1 MLCERLNGMTIELEY
16 SSVLT
21 GAGFMLYEVKQITLL
36 KEQGFSNTEIKQK
49 VLEEN
54 VFQYEKMSS
63 IKRAFP
69 YILKRV
75 NVLDEILLQLIMK
88 ESLETAK
95 LINLYAIMKS
105 DRLFFEFM
113 HEVIQE
119 KLQKNDYLL
128 EKKDVN
134 SYFTAKAEQSDFIA
148 SWSETTIQK
157 LKQVYKKILLETGM
171 LKSLK
176 TGELNRLIIDDQI
189 SEHLKVIGDIQYVR
203 AMGE

>member
-1 MLCERLNGMTIELEY
+1 MTIELEY

-21 GAGFMLYEVKQITLL
+21 GAGFMLYEVKQIALL
-36 KEQGFSNTEIKQK
+36 KEQGFSDTEIKQK

-95 LINLYAIMKS
+95 IINLYAIMKS

-134 SYFTAKAEQSDFIA
+134 SYFTVKAEQSDFIA

-176 TGELNRLIIDDQI
+176 TGELNRLIIDEQI
-189 SEHLKVIGDIQYVR
+189 KCHLKLIDDERCVR

>member
-1 MLCERLNGMTIELEY
+1 MTIELEY

-21 GAGFMLYEVKQITLL
+21 GAGFMLYEVKQIVVL
-36 KEQGFSNTEIKQK
+36 KEQGFSDTEIKQK

-75 NVLDEILLQLIMK
+75 NVLDETLLQLITK

-95 LINLYAIMKS
+95 IINLYAIMKS

-134 SYFTAKAEQSDFIA
+134 SYFTAKAEQSDFIE

-176 TGELNRLIIDDQI
+176 TGELNRLIIDEQI
-189 SEHLKVIGDIQYVR
+189 KNHLSHIGDNRYVR

>member
-1 MLCERLNGMTIELEY
+1 MTTDLEY

-21 GAGFMLYEVKQITLL
+21 GAGYMLYEIKQISVLKKKGLL
-36 KEQGFSNTEIKQK
+36 DKEIRQE

-63 IKRAFP
+63 IKRALP

-75 NVLDEILLQLIMK
+75 NVLDETLLQLITQ
-88 ESLETAK
+88 ESLEIAK
-95 LINLYAIMKS
+95 IINLYAIMKS

-113 HEVIQE
+113 YEVIQE

-134 SYFTAKAEQSDFIA
+134 SFFIVKAEQSDFIE
-148 SWSETTIQK
+148 SWSESTIEK

-171 LKSLK
+171 LKSLR
-176 TGELNRLIIDDQI
+176 TGELNRLIIDEQI
-189 SEHLKVIGDIQYVR
+189 KDHLRRIGDIQYIS
-203 AMGE
+203 AIGE

>member
-1 MLCERLNGMTIELEY
+1 MTIELEY

-21 GAGFMLYEVKQITLL
+21 GAGFMLYEVKQIALL
-36 KEQGFSNTEIKQK
+36 KEQGFSDTEIKQK

-95 LINLYAIMKS
+95 IINLYAIMKS

-176 TGELNRLIIDDQI
+176 TGELNRLIIDEQI
-189 SEHLKVIGDIQYVR
+189 KCHLKLIDDERCVR

>member
-1 MLCERLNGMTIELEY
+1 MELEY
-16 SSVLT
+16 SSALT
-21 GAGFMLYEVKQITLL
+21 GAGYMLYEVKQISILKKEGLL
-36 KEQGFSNTEIKQK
+36 DKEIRQK

-54 VFQYEKMSS
+54 LFQYEKMSS

-75 NVLDEILLQLIMK
+75 NVLDESLLQLITQ
-88 ESLETAK
+88 ESLEIAK
-95 LINLYAIMKS
+95 IINLYGIMKS

-113 HEVIQE
+113 NEVIQE
-119 KLQKNDYLL
+119 KLQRNEYLL

-134 SYFTAKAEQSDFIA
+134 SYFTIKAEQSDFIA
-148 SWSETTIQK
+148 SWSEATIQK

-171 LKSLK
+171 LKSLR
-176 TGELNRLIIDDQI
+176 TGELNRLIIDEQIKDQ
-189 SEHLKVIGDIQYVR
+189 LRGIGDIQYIR

>member
-1 MLCERLNGMTIELEY
+1 MCERLNGMTIELEY

-21 GAGFMLYEVKQITLL
+21 GAGFMLYEVKQIALL
-36 KEQGFSNTEIKQK
+36 KEQGFSDIEIKQK

-95 LINLYAIMKS
+95 IINLYAIMKS

-134 SYFTAKAEQSDFIA
+134 SYFTVKAEQSDFIA

-176 TGELNRLIIDDQI
+176 TGELNRLIIDEQI
-189 SEHLKVIGDIQYVR
+189 KCHLKLIDDERCVR